1 MRTINTNQ
9 SVKIPKGVSAKVDA
23 RIVTIRGPRGKLT
36 RDFRHLAMDVR
47 MVNRKKVLVEKWFGS
62 KKEIAAVRTVCSH
75 IENMIKGESQCY
87 IKRGTFQELRF
98 VSGVTKGFQYK
109 MRAVHAHFPINCVIS
124 ENNSLIEIRNF
135 LGEKHIRRV
144 RMQPGVTVVNSPKQK
159 DELVLEGNDI
169 EAVSLSAAL
178 IQQSTTVKDKDI
190 RKFLDGLYV
199 SEKTTVVQEEE

>member
-1 MRTINTNQ
+1 MRTINSNQ
-9 SVKIPKGVSAKVDA
+9 TVTIPKGVSAKVHA
-23 RIVTIRGPRGKLT
+23 RVVTVFGPRGKLSKS
-36 RDFRHLAMDVR
+36 FRHLSMDVYK
-47 MVNRKKVLVEKWFGS
+47 VSKKKLMVEKWFGS

-75 IENMIKGESQCY
+75 IENMIK
-87 IKRGTFQELRF
+87 
-98 VSGVTKGFQYK
+98 GVTKGFQYK

-124 ENNSLIEIRNF
+124 ENNSLVEIRNF

-144 RMQPGVTVVNSPKQK
+144 KMQPGVTVVNSQKQK
-159 DELVLEGNDI
+159 DELILEGNDI

-178 IQQSTTVKDKDI
+178 IQQSTTVRNKDI